1 LRIPCFFKPGI
12 FEAAYVVAVLEC
24 EALRIRDTV
33 EFLVDTGASR
43 TTICDKDV
51 VRLGIDFNMLERLSE
66 GMLGIGGLVDTYV
79 LENVKLTFRRE
90 DEESHVENF
99 DRIYVLKHAVLDER
113 IMRIP
118 SILGRDM
125 LNKHALIYDK
135 RHETAYITDETFCN
149 FQRSRARN

>member
-1 LRIPCFFKPGI
+1 MRIPCFFKPGI

-24 EALRIRDTV
+24 EALRIRDII

-51 VRLGIDFNMLERLSE
+51 IRLGIDFSKLEKLSE

-79 LENVKLTFRRE
+79 LKNVKLVFRRE
-90 DEESHVENF
+90 DGESHVENF
-99 DRIYVLKHAVLDER
+99 DRIYVLKHAVRDER

-125 LNKHALIYDK
+125 LNKNVLVYDK
-135 RHETAYITDETFCN
+135 RHEKAYITDEN
-149 FQRSRARN
+149 IR

>member
-1 LRIPCFFKPGI
+1 LRIPCFFKHGI
-12 FEAAYVVAVLEC
+12 FEAAYVVAVLESK
-24 EALRIRDTV
+24 ALGVRETV

-43 TTICDKDV
+43 TTICDKDA
-51 VRLGIDFNMLERLSE
+51 VRLEIDFGSLERLSE

-79 LENVKLTFRRE
+79 LRDVKLAFRRK
-90 DEESHVENF
+90 DAKSHVENF
-99 DRIYVLKHAVLDER
+99 DRVYVLKHAVQDER

-135 RHETAYITDETFCN
+135 RHETAYITDE
-149 FQRSRARN
+149 SI

>member
-12 FEAAYVVAVLEC
+12 FEAAYAVAVLEC
-24 EALRIRDTV
+24 EALGVRDTV

-51 VRLGIDFNMLERLSE
+51 IRLGIDFSKLEKLSE

-79 LENVKLTFRRE
+79 LKNVRLTFRKE
-90 DEESHVENF
+90 NGESHLENF
-99 DRIYVLKHAVLDER
+99 DRIYVLKHTVLDER

-125 LNKHALIYDK
+125 LNKHALVYDK
-135 RHETAYITDETFCN
+135 RQEKAYITDEN
-149 FQRSRARN
+149 IR

>member
-1 LRIPCFFKPGI
+1 LRSDSLRIPCFFKPGI
-12 FEAAYVVAVLEC
+12 FEAAYAVAVLESKVHGIH
-24 EALRIRDTV
+24 ETI

-43 TTICDKDV
+43 TTISDKDA
-51 VRLGIDFNMLERLSE
+51 VRLGTDFGKLERLSE

-79 LENVKLTFRRE
+79 LKDVKLTFRRE
-90 DEESHVENF
+90 NGKSHVENF

-125 LNKHALIYDK
+125 LNKYTLVYDR
-135 RHETAYITDETFCN
+135 RHEIAHITDEN
-149 FQRSRARN
+149 IQ

>member
-24 EALRIRDTV
+24 KALRIRDTV
-33 EFLVDTGASR
+33 EFLVDTGATR

-51 VRLGIDFNMLERLSE
+51 IRLGIDFSKLEKLSE
-66 GMLGIGGLVDTYV
+66 GMLGIDGLVDTYV
-79 LENVKLTFRRE
+79 LKDVKLVFRRE
-90 DEESHVENF
+90 NAESYVESF
-99 DRIYVLKHAVLDER
+99 DRIYVLRHAVRDER

-125 LNKHALIYDK
+125 LNKHALVYDK
-135 RHETAYITDETFCN
+135 RREKAYITEEDV
-149 FQRSRARN
+149 R

>member
-1 LRIPCFFKPGI
+1 MRIPCFFKPGI

-24 EALRIRDTV
+24 EALRIRDII

-51 VRLGIDFNMLERLSE
+51 IRLGIDFSKLEKLSE

-79 LENVKLTFRRE
+79 LKDVKLTFRRE
-90 DEESHVENF
+90 NGESHAESF
-99 DRIYVLKHAVLDER
+99 DRIYVLKHAVRDER

-135 RHETAYITDETFCN
+135 RNKVAYLTDETC
-149 FQRSRARN
+149 R

>member
-12 FEAAYVVAVLEC
+12 FEAAYVVAVLKC
-24 EALRIRDTV
+24 EALRIHDII

-51 VRLGIDFNMLERLSE
+51 IRLGIDFSKLEKLSE

-79 LENVKLTFRRE
+79 LKDVRLVFRRE
-90 DEESHVENF
+90 NGESQAESF
-99 DRIYVLKHAVLDER
+99 DRIYVLKHAVRDER

-125 LNKHALIYDK
+125 LNKHALVYDK
-135 RHETAYITDETFCN
+135 RQEKAYITDEN
-149 FQRSRARN
+149 IR

>member
-1 LRIPCFFKPGI
+1 MRIPCFFKPGI

-51 VRLGIDFNMLERLSE
+51 VRLGIDFSKLEKLSE

-79 LENVKLTFRRE
+79 LRDVKLTFRRE
-90 DEESHVENF
+90 NGESHMEVF
-99 DRIYVLKHAVLDER
+99 DRIYVLKHAVQDER

-125 LNKHALIYDK
+125 LNKHAFVYDK
-135 RHETAYITDETFCN
+135 RQEKAYITNEKIH
-149 FQRSRARN
+149 

>member
-1 LRIPCFFKPGI
+1 MLRIPCFFKPGI
-12 FEAAYVVAVLEC
+12 FEAAYVAAVLEC
-24 EALRIRDTV
+24 EALRISDTV

-43 TTICDKDV
+43 TTVCDKDV
-51 VRLGIDFNMLERLSE
+51 IRLGIDFSKLEKLSE

-79 LENVKLTFRRE
+79 LKDVKLTFRRE
-90 DEESHVENF
+90 NGESHVESF
-99 DRIYVLKHAVLDER
+99 DRIYVLKHAARDER

-135 RHETAYITDETFCN
+135 RHEKAYITDEN
-149 FQRSRARN
+149 IR

>member
-1 LRIPCFFKPGI
+1 MRIPCFFKPGI

-24 EALRIRDTV
+24 EALRISDTI

-51 VRLGIDFNMLERLSE
+51 IRLGIDFSKLEKLSE

-79 LENVKLTFRRE
+79 LSDVKLTFRRE
-90 DEESHVENF
+90 DGESHMENF
-99 DRIYVLKHAVLDER
+99 DWIYVLKHAVRDER

-125 LNKHALIYDK
+125 LNKHALVYDK
-135 RHETAYITDETFCN
+135 RHEKAYITDEN
-149 FQRSRARN
+149 IR